1 MDLGSLY
8 ISLLILKG
16 LTLQQAQTYAYC
28 AQTKDL
34 AACYD
39 SISSQYDLQ
48 DNILLIQ
55 RLACFIVSSC
65 WTTNDAL
72 PFQLSVFLN
81 PRAGNN
87 SGEGPWLTCVT
98 HHVTL
103 PA

>member
-28 AQTKDL
+28 AQTKDP

-48 DNILLIQ
+48 DNILLI
-55 RLACFIVSSC
+55 
-65 WTTNDAL
+65 
-72 PFQLSVFLN
+72 
-81 PRAGNN
+81 
-87 SGEGPWLTCVT
+87 
-98 HHVTL
+98 
-103 PA
+103 